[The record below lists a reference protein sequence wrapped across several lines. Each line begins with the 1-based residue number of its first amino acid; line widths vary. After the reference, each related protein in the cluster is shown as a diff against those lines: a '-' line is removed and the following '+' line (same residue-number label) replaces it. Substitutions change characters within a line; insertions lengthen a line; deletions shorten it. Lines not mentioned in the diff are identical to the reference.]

1 MLTSSQV
8 MSLATLEVAQLFK
21 DGIILIFGID
31 LLMNSSVNNF
41 FCRIFSFQCV
51 ISDIFF

>member
-1 MLTSSQV
+1 
-8 MSLATLEVAQLFK
+8 MSLATLEVAQLLK

-41 FCRIFSFQCV
+41 LQDLFTPVCHF
-51 ISDIFF
+51 